1 MSEILKSRLQ
11 RGLPERMFHM
21 REAGGFEV
29 DLLIEE
35 GDLLIGIEKKSAATI
50 APDFFVALR

>member
-1 MSEILKSRLQ
+1 MSEMLKSRLH

-21 REAGGFEV
+21 REARGFEV

-35 GDLLIGIEKKSAATI
+35 GDRMIGVEKKSAATV